1 MKVMMTIKIK
11 KNKTIP
17 LPLKEL
23 IQKTFRIIEWI
34 QIIQI
39 NQRMNILLTL
49 KILTLN
55 LLNLVNHNKVFKILK
70 FLKEKI
76 KSRKM
81 INWIKKEKESFQKCI
96 LKKRNKFKI
105 TLTKYWKHKNE
116 ILHKVY
122 LTKKF

>member
-1 MKVMMTIKIK
+1 MELNHLLMKVMMTIKIK
-11 KNKTIP
+11 KNKMIP

-23 IQKTFRIIEWI
+23 IQKIFRIIEWT

-70 FLKEKI
+70 FLKGKI
-76 KSRKM
+76 KSKKM
-81 INWIKKEKESFQKCI
+81 IN
-96 LKKRNKFKI
+96 
-105 TLTKYWKHKNE
+105 
-116 ILHKVY
+116 
-122 LTKKF
+122 